1 MLTFLDRGLFF
12 IQRDRNIFIERERER
27 EKREIYREEEKR
39 ERERERVAKLFE
51 IKRKQE

>member
-1 MLTFLDRGLFF
+1 MVTFLDRGLLFYR
-12 IQRDRNIFIERERER
+12 QIEIYLKRERER
-27 EKREIYREEEKR
+27 EKREIDREEEKR